1 MVSVS
6 QALTRPKKAS
16 KARPGPK
23 AAKPSQGCYVVPA
36 NPAVGSIPRSTDL
49 EVSREPVD
57 QMMLD

>member
-49 EVSREPVD
+49 EVSRGPWIR
-57 QMMLD
+57 